1 MTDARPSPSLWS
13 RIKARVGGW
22 FGRPAP
28 FGRWVKGGAFS
39 IHGTVGTQ
47 PFLVPRRRFR
57 LYVPRGWTKVS
68 PAPLVALIHGCQQ
81 TPEEFARGTRIET
94 LADRLGTLV
103 LMPRQ
108 KRTANPYRCWNWF
121 DRRTADGKGEAAI
134 AAAMIRKV
142 IARYRAD
149 PARVVVAGMS
159 SGAGLAAILGV
170 RFPGLVRG
178 VLAHSGIAC
187 GAASSALTA
196 LAVMKRGPEIDV
208 AAIATDARR
217 ASGTGAPVRLLVV
230 HGGDD
235 AIVATRHA
243 AALARQFLALNGV
256 DVPAGAATT
265 LPAPDRD
272 DRAAAD
278 VARVLR
284 TREWS
289 CDGRPLVRIVEVDG
303 LGHAWSGG
311 DASLPFND
319 DRPPDATA
327 MLGEWLALA

>member
-1 MTDARPSPSLWS
+1 MTDARPSLWS

-28 FGRWVKGGAFS
+28 FGRWVQGGAFS
-39 IHGTVGTQ
+39 IHGMVGTQ
-47 PFLVPRRRFR
+47 PFVLPRRRFR
-57 LYVPRGWTKVS
+57 LYVPRGWTRAT
-68 PAPLVALIHGCQQ
+68 PAPLVTLIHGCKQ
-81 TPEEFARGTRIET
+81 TCDEFARGTRVEA
-94 LADRLGTLV
+94 LADRLGALV

-134 AAAMIRKV
+134 VAAMIRKV
-142 IARYRAD
+142 LRRYRAD
-149 PARVVVAGMS
+149 PAGVVAAGIS

-196 LAVMKRGPEIDV
+196 LAVMKRGPETDV
-208 AAIATDARR
+208 AAIAAAARR

-230 HGGDD
+230 HGRDD
-235 AIVATRHA
+235 AIVAARHA
-243 AALARQFLALNGV
+243 DALARQFLALNGR

-272 DRAAAD
+272 ERAMAD
-278 VARVLR
+278 CARAVR

-289 CDGRPLVRIVEVDG
+289 HDDRPLVRIVEVDG